1 MTNQMRGDV
10 DLRIEGELYR
20 LRLTLGALAEIESG
34 LGLGSLLDLTDRLR
48 APTVAD
54 LAVILVALL
63 RGGGHDMA
71 NEALLARQVDLPGA
85 ASAIAAAFA
94 AAGLGAQ

>member
-10 DLRIEGELYR
+10 DLWIEGELYR

-34 LGLGSLLDLTDRLR
+34 LDLGSLLDLTERLR

-54 LAVILVALL
+54 LAVILAALL

-71 NEALLARQVDLPGA
+71 SEALLARQIDLPSA

>member
-1 MTNQMRGDV
+1 MRGDV
-10 DLRIEGELYR
+10 DLRIEGEAFR

-34 LGLGSLLDLTDRLR
+34 LGLASLLELTERLR

-54 LAVILVALL
+54 LAVILAALL

-71 NEALLARQVDLPGA
+71 NEALLARQVDLPSAGM
-85 ASAIAAAFA
+85 AIAAAFA

>member
-1 MTNQMRGDV
+1 MTNAMRGDV
-10 DLRIEGELYR
+10 DLRIEGAVYR
-20 LRLTLGALAEIESG
+20 LRVTLGALAEIESG
-34 LGLGSLLDLTDRLR
+34 LGLSSLLDLGARLR

-54 LAVILVALL
+54 LAVILAALM

-71 NEALLARQVDLPGA
+71 NDALLARQIDLPNA

>member
-20 LRLTLGALAEIESG
+20 LRLTLGALAEIEYG
-34 LGLGSLLDLTDRLR
+34 LGLGSLLELTERLR

-54 LAVILVALL
+54 LAIILAALL

-71 NEALLARQVDLPGA
+71 NEALLTRQIDLSSA
-85 ASAIAAAFA
+85 AQAIAAAFA